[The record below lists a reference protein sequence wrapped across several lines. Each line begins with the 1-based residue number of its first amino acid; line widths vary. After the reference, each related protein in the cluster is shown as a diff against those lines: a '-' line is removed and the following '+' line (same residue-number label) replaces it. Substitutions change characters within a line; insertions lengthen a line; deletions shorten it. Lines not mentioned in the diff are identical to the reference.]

1 MRMLVVG
8 WGGRQH
14 TLMGKTPV
22 YPHISSIK
30 QDVNGAEIK
39 AKSAGKQLA
48 LDASMWIHKVLGN
61 KHAPDL
67 LCSYVVL
74 EDSALATQAYLARA
88 TTARDIGL
96 DITHVFDGA
105 ANKHKEAEEAERAT
119 RRNKPLEDIQKL
131 KQRQARQDEYPV
143 DKLIAAARRTPAFQE
158 QLMSALNKA
167 GFKTMQSPQE
177 ADAQLAY
184 LSLVDDQFWAVI
196 VDDVDALVSVVH
208 APVLPQW

>member
-1 MRMLVVG
+1 M
-8 WGGRQH
+8 
-14 TLMGKTPV
+14 
-22 YPHISSIK
+22 
-30 QDVNGAEIK
+30 
-39 AKSAGKQLA
+39 
-48 LDASMWIHKVLGN
+48 
-61 KHAPDL
+61 
-67 LCSYVVL
+67 
-74 EDSALATQAYLARA
+74 
-88 TTARDIGL
+88 
-96 DITHVFDGA
+96 
-105 ANKHKEAEEAERAT
+105 
-119 RRNKPLEDIQKL
+119 